1 MGTRA
6 HNFLNPVVTEDHP
19 HACGDKN
26 LKCFRHNQNVRI
38 IPTRVGTRC
47 CQYLSQACP
56 RDHPHACGDKR
67 KTLAQQYEA
76 QGSSPRVWGQAAPA
90 NIIQRG
96 VGSSPR
102 VWGQEFVTLGLF
114 AFARII
120 PTRMGTRV
128 CYLGFVCLCQDHPHA
143 YGDKQLSLT
152 LSVMLRGSSPRVWGQ
167 VIRLLTNFLFHWII
181 PTRMGTSAC
190 HK

>member
-1 MGTRA
+1 MWGQGA
-6 HNFLNPVVTEDHP
+6 VSICHKLAP
-19 HACGDKN
+19 G
-26 LKCFRHNQNVRI
+26 I
-38 IPTRVGTRC
+38 IPTRVGTREKHW
-47 CQYLSQACP
+47 LSSTKH
-56 RDHPHACGDKR
+56 RDHPHACGDKLLPQILY
-67 KTLAQQYEA
+67 K
-76 QGSSPRVWGQAAPA
+76 G
-90 NIIQRG
+90 G

-167 VIRLLTNFLFHWII
+167 AKDGATVVVSNGII
-181 PTRMGTSAC
+181 PTRMGTSKQRYRNC
-190 HK
+190 HNRRDHPHAYGDKY

>member
-96 VGSSPR
+96 G
-102 VWGQEFVTLGLF
+102 
-114 AFARII
+114 RII
-120 PTRMGTRV
+120 PTRVGTRV

-167 VIRLLTNFLFHWII
+167 VRPINSHLDIERII
-181 PTRMGTSAC
+181 PTRMGTRKRRSNSTC
-190 HK
+190 

>member
-1 MGTRA
+1 MWGQGA
-6 HNFLNPVVTEDHP
+6 VSICHKLAP
-19 HACGDKN
+19 G
-26 LKCFRHNQNVRI
+26 I
-38 IPTRVGTRC
+38 IPTRVGTREKHW
-47 CQYLSQACP
+47 LSSTKH
-56 RDHPHACGDKR
+56 RDHPHACGDKLLPQILY
-67 KTLAQQYEA
+67 K
-76 QGSSPRVWGQAAPA
+76 G
-90 NIIQRG
+90 G

-167 VIRLLTNFLFHWII
+167 VRAINSPLDIERII
-181 PTRMGTSAC
+181 PTRMGTSKRRSNSSC
-190 HK
+190 

>member
-96 VGSSPR
+96 G
-102 VWGQEFVTLGLF
+102 
-114 AFARII
+114 RII
-120 PTRMGTRV
+120 PTHVGTRV

-143 YGDKQLSLT
+143 YGDKSL
-152 LSVMLRGSSPRVWGQ
+152 LPWVCLPLPGSSPRVWGQ
-167 VIRLLTNFLFHWII
+167 AAKFNAKRNVEGII

>member
-1 MGTRA
+1 M
-6 HNFLNPVVTEDHP
+6 LSVSVTSLP
-19 HACGDKN
+19 
-26 LKCFRHNQNVRI
+26 
-38 IPTRVGTRC
+38 P
-47 CQYLSQACP
+47 
-56 RDHPHACGDKR
+56 
-67 KTLAQQYEA
+67 
-76 QGSSPRVWGQAAPA
+76 GSSPRVWGQEKNTGSAVRSTG
-90 NIIQRG
+90 IIPTRVGTSCSRKYYTKGG

-102 VWGQEFVTLGLF
+102 VWGQEFVTVGLF

-167 VIRLLTNFLFHWII
+167 VRAINSPLDIERII
-181 PTRMGTSAC
+181 PTRMGTSKQRYRNC
-190 HK
+190 HNRRDHPHAYGDKY

>member
-1 MGTRA
+1 M
-6 HNFLNPVVTEDHP
+6 FPVTVSVKDHP
-19 HACGDKN
+19 HACGDKQT
-26 LKCFRHNQNVRI
+26 LCYHIQTLPGSSPRVWGQVKVFGTKYCCSRI
-38 IPTRVGTRC
+38 IPTRVGTSPYQISYRKT
-47 CQYLSQACP
+47 P

-96 VGSSPR
+96 G
-102 VWGQEFVTLGLF
+102 
-114 AFARII
+114 RII
-120 PTRMGTRV
+120 PTRVGTRV

-167 VIRLLTNFLFHWII
+167 VRAINSPLDIERII
-181 PTRMGTSAC
+181 PTRMGTSKRRSNSSC
-190 HK
+190 